1 MDAEKCRI
9 LIDALD
15 YGSISEAAR
24 NIGYTPSGI
33 SKAISTLE
41 KDAGFPLIM
50 RSHGGIEPTAEC
62 TLLLPLLRELVS
74 TIDKIDQ
81 TAAGIKG
88 IEIGTLKIGSSY
100 NIYYRWLT
108 EKVAE
113 FFADHPGIKVDAF
126 SDVSAKLKEAL
137 DNHQMDACIMSR
149 RDGNHEWIH
158 LKWDQLVVLVPK
170 NHPYTARGSFPLK
183 ALASEPYIQIYAG
196 HETDNSIM
204 LERNNIK
211 PRIQFT
217 CADANAAIPII
228 EAGLGVCIVNEL
240 IADGLESENIVP
252 LPIHP
257 QQLVDIGIAI
267 PETAATS
274 PLIKSFVD
282 YLLTKTEEIM

>member
-9 LIDALD
+9 LVTALD
-15 YGSISEAAR
+15 EGSISGAAVSL
-24 NIGYTPSGI
+24 GYSPSGV
-33 SKAISTLE
+33 SKAISALE
-41 KDAGFPLIM
+41 RDAGFSLIS
-50 RSHGGIEPTAEC
+50 RSHSGVTPTTEC
-62 TLLLPLLRELVS
+62 EMLLPLMRELVS
-74 TIDKIDQ
+74 AMDKIDQ

-88 IEIGTLKIGSSY
+88 IEIGTLSIGSSY

-113 FFADHPGIKVDAF
+113 YFSDHPGIKVQTY

-170 NHPYTARGSFPLK
+170 NHRYVARGTFPLRD
-183 ALASEPYIQIYAG
+183 LATEPYIQIYPG

-204 LERNNIK
+204 LEKNNIK
-211 PRIQFT
+211 PRVQFS
-217 CADANAAIPII
+217 CADAIAALPIV

-240 IADGLESENIVP
+240 IADSLDGDIVA
-252 LPIHP
+252 LPIYP
-257 QQLVDIGIAI
+257 QQLVDVGIAI
-267 PETAATS
+267 PSTQATS
-274 PLIKSFVD
+274 PIIKNFVD
-282 YLLTKTEEIM
+282 YLQSKIAEII